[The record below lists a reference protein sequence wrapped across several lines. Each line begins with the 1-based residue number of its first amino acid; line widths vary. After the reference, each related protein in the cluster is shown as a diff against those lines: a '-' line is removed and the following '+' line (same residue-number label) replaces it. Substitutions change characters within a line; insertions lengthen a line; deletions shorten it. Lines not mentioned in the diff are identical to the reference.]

1 MLTEDPAS
9 GIEVYPANDSNNLT
23 VPRQVVLP
31 KSRFISRRSYCI
43 SKGTFETIAALL
55 CQLGHNATIE
65 NKYLSESDVELLKKV
80 SNSIF
85 ISVGYK
91 LRRKPK

>member
-1 MLTEDPAS
+1 MLAEDPAS
-9 GIEVYPANDSNNLT
+9 DIEVYPANDSNNLT
-23 VPRQVVLP
+23 VPRQAVLP
-31 KSRFISRRSYCI
+31 KSRSVSRRSYCI

-65 NKYLSESDVELLKKV
+65 NKYLGESDVELLKQI
-80 SNSIF
+80 SHLIF
-85 ISVGYK
+85 ISVGYE